1 MTERELSQATHLKAE
16 LDALRR
22 VAAEEGSE
30 DVLRAIDRQ
39 EKAVESARLEV
50 MAFIAAIPDARVRAI
65 AVMRFLE
72 GKSWETIARRMHYER
87 TSPAKQLRRFLRG
100 TISLRPIE
108 RRTFLSPVALTML
121 GATLI
126 FREVTKIVNRPRSYI
141 GQCFSD
147 SRLQL
152 LVIGVY

>member
-1 MTERELSQATHLKAE
+1 MTERELSQAVHLKAE

-22 VAAEEGSE
+22 VAAEESSE

-72 GKSWETIARRMHYER
+72 GKSWETIARRLHYER
-87 TSPAKQLRRFLRG
+87 SSPAKQLRRFLRG
-100 TISLRPIE
+100 TI
-108 RRTFLSPVALTML
+108 
-121 GATLI
+121 
-126 FREVTKIVNRPRSYI
+126 
-141 GQCFSD
+141 
-147 SRLQL
+147 
-152 LVIGVY
+152 

>member
-1 MTERELSQATHLKAE
+1 MTERELSQAVHLKAE

-22 VAAEEGSE
+22 VSAEEGSE
-30 DVLRAIDRQ
+30 DVLKAIDRQ

-100 TISLRPIE
+100 R
-108 RRTFLSPVALTML
+108 M
-121 GATLI
+121 
-126 FREVTKIVNRPRSYI
+126 
-141 GQCFSD
+141 
-147 SRLQL
+147 
-152 LVIGVY
+152 

>member
-1 MTERELSQATHLKAE
+1 MTERELSQAVHLKAE

-72 GKSWETIARRMHYER
+72 GKSWETIARRLHYER

-100 TISLRPIE
+100 R
-108 RRTFLSPVALTML
+108 M
-121 GATLI
+121 
-126 FREVTKIVNRPRSYI
+126 
-141 GQCFSD
+141 
-147 SRLQL
+147 
-152 LVIGVY
+152 